1 MVAWISN
8 LNLVSKEA
16 IFGFHNWF
24 EMCLALKR
32 SGTEK
37 PHTPRRP
44 SACKPLICGALS
56 RSLSLSHFL
65 LWPFSWEKKS
75 KLISQFSEEF
85 LLCPL
90 TKVWAVFVVFVPSP
104 SFPPFSHFLF
114 WLLFVFVEFFFEA
127 ESIFKGIKW
136 RSQLK
141 WLTDWLTKQRFLWL
155 VRQQQR
161 SLVVQGDYWG

>member
-37 PHTPRRP
+37 PHTPHLVVRP
-44 SACKPLICGALS
+44 HASHSFVALSLS

-85 LLCPL
+85 LFCPL

-114 WLLFVFVEFFFEA
+114 LTSVCFRWILF
-127 ESIFKGIKW
+127 
-136 RSQLK
+136 RSRIYFQGDK
-141 WLTDWLTKQRFLWL
+141 MTFPIEVTDWLTN
-155 VRQQQR
+155 
-161 SLVVQGDYWG
+161 